1 MRYEKIRQAVAAK
14 SGQDIFI
21 IGKGSSIDEI
31 DLSLLEGRI
40 VINTN
45 DSELVFPGD
54 IAVFH
59 NEWVLDIFDKATPK
73 CKLYIS
79 DKSIPGEVAQ
89 IYEEYVPYTPESADF
104 LLTRF
109 FSERIYIEHA
119 ILVTALRVANEIALY
134 EGERKNVFLL
144 GFDFSTSGGFT
155 SKIAFANLH
164 DDQDYAERVISSQE
178 PLLQMI
184 MEEKSRLSINIR
196 HVGNKLSSFYTPEAF
211 NKLFGSRI
219 TDVRKDDICILGSSM
234 LEHNE
239 SNKKQ
244 HNYKVKIVAE
254 ITTNHFGD
262 MDRLKA
268 MITAAKK
275 AGADYVKL
283 QKRNVE
289 SFYSAEQLMAP
300 YESPFGKTFRDYRH
314 GIELNQAQ
322 FEFVDKFCKD
332 VGIGWFASILDMQS
346 YEFIRQFDPEII
358 KLPSTISE
366 HKGYLTAVAQDFK
379 NDVVI
384 STGYTEKSYE
394 DFIFST
400 FANVRNIYL
409 LQCTSA
415 YPTRNEDAQIGVVRH
430 YYNLSKQNSL
440 ITPGFSSHDIGSLCS
455 MLAVASGAQ
464 MIEKHVKFGH
474 VIWSNFDEV
483 AVDLV
488 NGDFDR
494 FVADV
499 RRAEMIVGDEH
510 KVVNESE
517 HHKYWCN
524 P

>member
-1 MRYEKIRQAVAAK
+1 MRYEEIGQAVAGK
-14 SGQDIFI
+14 SGQDICI
-21 IGKGSSIDEI
+21 IGKGPSIDEI
-31 DLSLLEGRI
+31 DLSLLNGFI

-45 DSELVFPGD
+45 DSELIFPGD

-59 NEWVLDIFDKATPK
+59 NEWVLDIFGKSTPK

-79 DKSIPGEVAQ
+79 DNLIPGVVAQ
-89 IYEEYVPYTPESADF
+89 IYEEYIPYTPQSADF

-109 FSERIYIEHA
+109 FSERIYIEHQ
-119 ILVTALRVANEIALY
+119 IIVTALRVANEIATY
-134 EGERKNVFLL
+134 EGVRKNVFLL

-155 SKIAFANLH
+155 SKIDFANMH
-164 DDQDYAERVISSQE
+164 DDLDYAERIISSQE

-196 HVGNKLSSFYTPEAF
+196 HVGNKLSSFYTPKAF
-211 NKLFGSRI
+211 NKLFCSRKI
-219 TDVRKDDICILGSSM
+219 DVPKDNISIIGSSP
-234 LEHNE
+234 LKHYE
-239 SNKKQ
+239 SKKIQ
-244 HNYKVKIVAE
+244 HNYKVKVVAE

-268 MITAAKK
+268 MIIAAKK

-289 SFYSAEQLMAP
+289 SFYSAQQLMAP
-300 YESPFGKTFRDYRH
+300 YKSPFGKTFRDYRH

-332 VGIGWFASILDMQS
+332 VGIGWFASILDKQS
-346 YEFIRQFDPEII
+346 YEFMRQFDPEII

-366 HKGYLTAVAQDFK
+366 HKDYLTSVAQDFK
-379 NDVVI
+379 KDVVI
-384 STGYTEKSYE
+384 STGYTDKAYE
-394 DFIFST
+394 EFILST
-400 FANVRNIYL
+400 FVNVRNIYL

-430 YYNLSKQNSL
+430 YYNLSKQNSQ

-455 MLAVASGAQ
+455 MLAVASGAR
-464 MIEKHVKFGH
+464 MIEKHIKFGH

-488 NGDFDR
+488 NDDFDR

-499 RRAEMIVGDEH
+499 RRAEIIVGDEH
-510 KVVNESE
+510 KVLHESE
-517 HHKYWCN
+517 HHKYWHI